1 MRGEYREVDD
11 HWFDY
16 DPMTGVRQ
24 RLKIDSDGVMHFETH
39 QNVENIVKAAHE
51 AASNFAKNQSWGDG
65 IHHVA
70 SVPVLVQYDLIKRG
84 IWGDKTR
91 MRKWLNSI
99 EAAPYRT
106 RNGNV

>member
-1 MRGEYREVDD
+1 MSGFRDIDD
-11 HWFDY
+11 HNFDY

-24 RLKIDSDGVMHFETH
+24 RLKIDQDGVMHFETT
-39 QNVENIVKAAHE
+39 QDVSGIVDTAQE
-51 AASNFAKNQSWGDG
+51 IASNFCKNQSWGDG
-65 IHHVA
+65 AHHVA
-70 SVPVLVQYDLIKRG
+70 SIPVLVQYDLIKRG

-106 RNGNV
+106 RHGNV